1 MDGSRLVPWRMTSRT
16 VAGTRDISLSARHAR
31 KEAGTQTLCVLAL
44 ERWLGSEA
52 CTVQQAGRGRRGRS
66 EHRASFLF

>member
-52 CTVQQAGRGRRGRS
+52 CSRRAGAGAGGVRIV
-66 EHRASFLF
+66 LFF